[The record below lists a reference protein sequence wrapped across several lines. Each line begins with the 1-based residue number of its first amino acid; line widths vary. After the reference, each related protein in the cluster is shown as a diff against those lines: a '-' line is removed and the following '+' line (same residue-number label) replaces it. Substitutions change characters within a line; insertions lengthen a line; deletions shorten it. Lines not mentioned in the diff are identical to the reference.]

1 MPSSFGQYQSGIEA
15 STENLVKAYALMA
28 KDTQDTLNGIG
39 QTLGSAIAQYG
50 KEQQYRNLNEAM
62 ENSPSFNQ
70 VEHFVKTGVTSYD
83 KNKTWNKNIDDAWT
97 QYSAWSLNNQK
108 VASESGGTF
117 EGLNEDVFRG
127 QYSGFLKNSLKN
139 SKDLNDYEKSVLFEQ
154 IDLANKQK
162 QDSLSADLIK
172 KYSSEKRSQ
181 QDVYAISPDSL
192 SGYSANM
199 VEPMAQDEQDKKKL
213 YTDLLAGFS
222 NQKAQEPREFDFSTL
237 SLNQLLNK
245 YPDKNAPVKNA
256 ITETEINNLNS
267 KLEEEKLKLEKLK
280 KLKESGD
287 YVPSGTPTK
296 ALQLMSDF
304 GTPFSNSGKENAI
317 LLIADRYKKL
327 GKEITPEVSKEII
340 DTVEKGG
347 FISELGGNVAKLTET
362 ALFSNP
368 LLAGAGML
376 ASSQLPQLKQKEIN
390 SLTSEFKIKNAEKY
404 AGENIVGGGGVSKDI
419 EKQIEDKTKYVNL
432 LENKQ
437 KENKPATPKDSVVTF
452 SEENTGKLDAGK
464 FIVQQKMDR
473 IQKKESMRQY
483 YEKVYG
489 AVPISFD
496 TFFDERNPEPQIV
509 NYNGREL
516 LRDKD
521 GNWKELSQPKRMTT
535 EEISK
540 ERMFSFGLNNENG
553 DRIRDKNG
561 NFVPV
566 EIAKGSG
573 IFVSGNITG
582 TPEVV
587 AKIRDNVSSN
597 AEALAII
604 KNELLPLFD
613 VGGVRI
619 NPKWKDKII
628 PIQTKLKAKLRP
640 EAIGSGSVSIYE
652 QEQLKEA
659 IADPTKFWQF
669 FGGEKAK
676 AEMMIKVLEDGLQNE
691 ATKGEFKLMNLNKGS
706 GTDLS
711 RALNIVEKRR
721 NPQK

>member
-15 STENLVKAYALMA
+15 STENLVKSYALMA

-50 KEQQYRNLNEAM
+50 KEEQYRNLNKAM
-62 ENSPSFNQ
+62 EESPSFNE
-70 VEHFVKTGVTSYD
+70 VEHFLKTGVTSYD

-97 QYSAWSLNNQK
+97 QYSAWTINNQK
-108 VASESGGTF
+108 VASESGGRF
-117 EGLNEDVFRG
+117 EGLGEDVFRS

-172 KYSSEKRSQ
+172 KYSSEKRSP

-192 SGYSANM
+192 SGYSANL

-213 YTDLLAGFS
+213 YTDLLANFS
-222 NQKAQEPREFDFSTL
+222 NQKTQDSRYVDFSNL

-256 ITETEINNLNS
+256 TTEDAINNLKAKYLSNVNEELNKNIVSNKKTIEALSNPTAYKQNRFFGVTSLQGNYQFLPNS
-267 KLEEEKLKLEKLK
+267 LLETRPKTTEEIKSSIENI
-280 KLKESGD
+280 E
-287 YVPSGTPTK
+287 
-296 ALQLMSDF
+296 A
-304 GTPFSNSGKENAI
+304 FSSKNEAFERSIKENTQNLQKI
-317 LLIADRYKKL
+317 
-327 GKEITPEVSKEII
+327 ESNQP
-340 DTVEKGG
+340 
-347 FISELGGNVAKLTET
+347 T
-362 ALFSNP
+362 AS
-368 LLAGAGML
+368 
-376 ASSQLPQLKQKEIN
+376 
-390 SLTSEFKIKNAEKY
+390 
-404 AGENIVGGGGVSKDI
+404 
-419 EKQIEDKTKYVNL
+419 
-432 LENKQ
+432 
-437 KENKPATPKDSVVTF
+437 KDSVVTF

-464 FIVQQKMDR
+464 FIVQEKMDR
-473 IQKKESMRQY
+473 MQKKESMRQY
-483 YEKVYG
+483 YEKIYG

-496 TFFDERNPEPQIV
+496 AFFDERNPEPQIV

-540 ERMFSFGLNNENG
+540 EKMFSFGLNDENG
-553 DRIRDKNG
+553 NRIRDKNG

-640 EAIGSGSVSIYE
+640 EAIGTGSVSIYE
-652 QEQLKEA
+652 QEQLKDA

-676 AEMMIKVLEDGLQNE
+676 AEMMIKMLEEGLQNE
-691 ATKGEFKLMNLNKGS
+691 AIKGEFKIMNLNKGS
-706 GTDLS
+706 STDLS

>member
-62 ENSPSFNQ
+62 ENSPSFNE
-70 VEHFVKTGVTSYD
+70 VEHFLKTGVTSYD

-97 QYSAWSLNNQK
+97 QYSAWALNNQK
-108 VASESGGTF
+108 IASESGGTF
-117 EGLNEDVFRG
+117 EGLNEDVFRS
-127 QYSGFLKNSLKN
+127 QYSGLLKNSLKN

-172 KYSSEKRSQ
+172 KYSSEKRSP
-181 QDVYAISPDSL
+181 QDIYAISPDSL
-192 SGYSANM
+192 SGYSANL

-213 YTDLLAGFS
+213 YTDSLAGFS
-222 NQKAQEPREFDFSTL
+222 NQKTQDSRYVDFSNL

-256 ITETEINNLNS
+256 TTEDAINNLKAKYLSNVNEELNKNIVSNKKTIEALSNPTAYKPNFGVTSLQGNYQFLPNS
-267 KLEEEKLKLEKLK
+267 LSLLETRPKTTEETKSSVENIQALSSKNEALER
-280 KLKESGD
+280 SI
-287 YVPSGTPTK
+287 
-296 ALQLMSDF
+296 
-304 GTPFSNSGKENAI
+304 KENTQN
-317 LLIADRYKKL
+317 L
-327 GKEITPEVSKEII
+327 
-340 DTVEKGG
+340 
-347 FISELGGNVAKLTET
+347 
-362 ALFSNP
+362 
-368 LLAGAGML
+368 
-376 ASSQLPQLKQKEIN
+376 QK
-390 SLTSEFKIKNAEKY
+390 
-404 AGENIVGGGGVSKDI
+404 I
-419 EKQIEDKTKYVNL
+419 ES
-432 LENKQ
+432 
-437 KENKPATPKDSVVTF
+437 NKPATPKDSVVTF

-496 TFFDERNPEPQIV
+496 AFFDERNPEPQIV

-540 ERMFSFGLNNENG
+540 EKMFSFGLSDENG
-553 DRIRDKNG
+553 NRIRDKNG
-561 NFVPV
+561 NFVPI

-640 EAIGSGSVSIYE
+640 EAIGSGAVSIYE
-652 QEQLKEA
+652 QELLKDA
-659 IADPTKFWQF
+659 IADPTKFWQI

-676 AEMMIKVLEDGLQNE
+676 AETMIKMLEDGLQNE
-691 ATKGEFKLMNLNKGS
+691 ATKGEFKLKNLNKGS

>member
-50 KEQQYRNLNEAM
+50 KEEQYRNLNKAM
-62 ENSPSFNQ
+62 EESPSFNE
-70 VEHFVKTGVTSYD
+70 VEHFLKTGVTSYD

-97 QYSAWSLNNQK
+97 QYSAWTINNQK
-108 VASESGGTF
+108 VASESGGRF
-117 EGLNEDVFRG
+117 EGLGEDVFRS

-172 KYSSEKRSQ
+172 KYSSEKRSP

-192 SGYSANM
+192 SGYSANL

-213 YTDLLAGFS
+213 YTDLLANFS
-222 NQKAQEPREFDFSTL
+222 NQKTQDSRYVDFSNL

-256 ITETEINNLNS
+256 TTEDAINNLKAKYLSNVNEELNKNIVSNKKTIEALSNPTAYKQNRFFGVTSLQGNYQFLPNS
-267 KLEEEKLKLEKLK
+267 LLETRPKTTEEIKSSIENI
-280 KLKESGD
+280 E
-287 YVPSGTPTK
+287 
-296 ALQLMSDF
+296 A
-304 GTPFSNSGKENAI
+304 FSSKNEAFERSIKENTQNLQKI
-317 LLIADRYKKL
+317 
-327 GKEITPEVSKEII
+327 ESNQP
-340 DTVEKGG
+340 
-347 FISELGGNVAKLTET
+347 T
-362 ALFSNP
+362 AS
-368 LLAGAGML
+368 
-376 ASSQLPQLKQKEIN
+376 
-390 SLTSEFKIKNAEKY
+390 
-404 AGENIVGGGGVSKDI
+404 
-419 EKQIEDKTKYVNL
+419 
-432 LENKQ
+432 
-437 KENKPATPKDSVVTF
+437 KDSVVTF

-464 FIVQQKMDR
+464 FIVQEKMDR
-473 IQKKESMRQY
+473 MQKKESMRQY
-483 YEKVYG
+483 YEKIYG

-496 TFFDERNPEPQIV
+496 AFFDERNPEPQIV

-540 ERMFSFGLNNENG
+540 EKMFSFGLNDENG
-553 DRIRDKNG
+553 NRIRDKNG

-640 EAIGSGSVSIYE
+640 EAIGTGSVSIYE
-652 QEQLKEA
+652 QEQLKDA

-676 AEMMIKVLEDGLQNE
+676 AEMMIKMLEEGLQNE
-691 ATKGEFKLMNLNKGS
+691 AIKGEFKIMNLNKGS
-706 GTDLS
+706 STDLS

>member
-1 MPSSFGQYQSGIEA
+1 
-15 STENLVKAYALMA
+15 
-28 KDTQDTLNGIG
+28 
-39 QTLGSAIAQYG
+39 
-50 KEQQYRNLNEAM
+50 
-62 ENSPSFNQ
+62 
-70 VEHFVKTGVTSYD
+70 
-83 KNKTWNKNIDDAWT
+83 
-97 QYSAWSLNNQK
+97 
-108 VASESGGTF
+108 
-117 EGLNEDVFRG
+117 
-127 QYSGFLKNSLKN
+127 
-139 SKDLNDYEKSVLFEQ
+139 
-154 IDLANKQK
+154 LA
-162 QDSLSADLIK
+162 D
-172 KYSSEKRSQ
+172 
-181 QDVYAISPDSL
+181 
-192 SGYSANM
+192 
-199 VEPMAQDEQDKKKL
+199 
-213 YTDLLAGFS
+213 FS
-222 NQKAQEPREFDFSTL
+222 NQKTQDPRYVDFSNL

-245 YPDKNAPVKNA
+245 YPDKNAPAKNA
-256 ITETEINNLNS
+256 TTEDAINNLKA

-296 ALQLMSDF
+296 ALQLMSDV
-304 GTPFSNSGKENAI
+304 GTMFSNSGKENAV
-317 LLIADRYKKL
+317 LLIADKYKKL

-340 DTVEKGG
+340 DTVQKGG
-347 FISELGGNVAKLTET
+347 FISELGGNVAKLNET

-368 LLAGAGML
+368 LFAGAGML
-376 ASSQLPQLKQKEIN
+376 ASNQLPELTQKEIN
-390 SLTSEFKIKNAEKY
+390 LLTSEFKIKNAEKY

-419 EKQIEDKTKYVNL
+419 ERQIEDKTKYVNL
-432 LENKQ
+432 LKDKQNKTTVSGTTEPNA
-437 KENKPATPKDSVVTF
+437 KKDSVVTF

-464 FIVQQKMDR
+464 FIVQERMNR
-473 IQKKESMRQY
+473 MQKKESMRQY

-496 TFFDERNPEPQIV
+496 AFFDERNPEPQIV

-540 ERMFSFGLNNENG
+540 EKMFSLGLSDENG
-553 DRIRDKNG
+553 NRIRDKNG

-566 EIAKGSG
+566 ELAKGSG
-573 IFVSGNITG
+573 IFASGNITG

-640 EAIGSGSVSIYE
+640 EAIGSGAVSIYE
-652 QEQLKEA
+652 QELLKEA
-659 IADPTKFWQF
+659 IADPTKFWQI
-669 FGGEKAK
+669 FGGERAK
-676 AEMMIKVLEDGLQNE
+676 AETMIKMLEDGLQNE
-691 ATKGEFKLMNLNKGS
+691 AIKGEFKLMNLNKGS